1 MKLFINALTKFTFGF
16 LIVAT
21 LIFLPAGTLHFLD
34 GWVFLGLLF
43 VPIFILGAVLLIKA
57 PKLLNKRLENKEKE
71 TVQKGV
77 VALSAIIFLLGF
89 VAAGLD
95 FRFALST
102 VPHVLK
108 IIAAVIFLLS
118 YVLYAEVMRENA
130 YLSRTVKVEEN
141 QTLVSTGLYSF
152 IRHPMYAATVFMFLS
167 IPLILGSFV
176 SFFIFIFYPAIIIV
190 RIKNEEKV
198 LSEQLIGY
206 EEYKKKVKYR
216 LIPFV
221 W

>member
-206 EEYKKKVKYR
+206 EEYKKRVKYR

>member
-1 MKLFINALTKFTFGF
+1 MKLFINALTKFTLGF

-21 LIFLPAGTLHFLD
+21 LIFLPAGTLRFSD

-57 PKLLNKRLENKEKE
+57 PKLLEKRLENKEKE

-108 IIAAVIFLLS
+108 IIAAVVFLLS

-141 QTLVSTGLYSF
+141 QALVSTGLYSF
-152 IRHPMYAATVFMFLS
+152 IRHPMYAATVLMFLS

-206 EEYKKKVKYR
+206 EEYKKRVKYR

>member
-1 MKLFINALTKFTFGF
+1 MKLFINALTKFTLGF

-21 LIFLPAGTLHFLD
+21 LIFLPAGTLRFSD

-57 PKLLNKRLENKEKE
+57 PKLLEKRLENKEKE

-141 QTLVSTGLYSF
+141 QALVSTGLYSF
-152 IRHPMYAATVFMFLS
+152 IRHPMYAATVLMFLS

>member
-21 LIFLPAGTLHFLD
+21 LIFLPAGTLRFSD

-43 VPIFILGAVLLIKA
+43 VPIFILGAVLLIRA
-57 PKLLNKRLENKEKE
+57 PKLLEKRLENKEKE

-102 VPHVLK
+102 VPNVLK

-141 QTLVSTGLYSF
+141 QALVSTGLYSF
-152 IRHPMYAATVFMFLS
+152 IRHPMYAATVLMFLS

-206 EEYKKKVKYR
+206 EEYKKRVKYR

>member
-21 LIFLPAGTLHFLD
+21 LIFLPAGTLHFSD

-43 VPIFILGAVLLIKA
+43 VPIFILGAVLLIRA
-57 PKLLNKRLENKEKE
+57 PKLLKKRLENKEKE

-77 VALSAIIFLLGF
+77 VALSALIFLLGF

-206 EEYKKKVKYR
+206 EEYKKRVKYR
-216 LIPFV
+216 IVPFI

>member
-21 LIFLPAGTLHFLD
+21 LIFLPAGTLHFSD

-206 EEYKKKVKYR
+206 EEYKKRVKYR

>member
-21 LIFLPAGTLHFLD
+21 LIFLPAGTLHFSD

-57 PKLLNKRLENKEKE
+57 PKLLKKRLENKEKE

-152 IRHPMYAATVFMFLS
+152 IRHPMYAATVLMFLS
-167 IPLILGSFV
+167 VPLILGSFV

-206 EEYKKKVKYR
+206 EEYKKRVKYR
-216 LIPFV
+216 IVPFI

>member
-21 LIFLPAGTLHFLD
+21 LIFLPAGTLHFSD

-57 PKLLNKRLENKEKE
+57 PKLLKKRLENKEKE

-108 IIAAVIFLLS
+108 IISAADR
-118 YVLYAEVMRENA
+118 M
-130 YLSRTVKVEEN
+130 
-141 QTLVSTGLYSF
+141 
-152 IRHPMYAATVFMFLS
+152 
-167 IPLILGSFV
+167 GSG
-176 SFFIFIFYPAIIIV
+176 S
-190 RIKNEEKV
+190 
-198 LSEQLIGY
+198 
-206 EEYKKKVKYR
+206 
-216 LIPFV
+216 
-221 W
+221 

>member
-21 LIFLPAGTLHFLD
+21 LIFLPAGTLHFSD

-57 PKLLNKRLENKEKE
+57 PKLLKKRLENKEKE

-77 VALSAIIFLLGF
+77 VALSALIFLLGF

-152 IRHPMYAATVFMFLS
+152 IRHPMYAATVLMFLS

-206 EEYKKKVKYR
+206 EEYKKRVKYR
-216 LIPFV
+216 IVPFV

>member
-21 LIFLPAGTLHFLD
+21 LIFLPAGTLHFSD

-57 PKLLNKRLENKEKE
+57 PKLLKKRLENKEKE

-77 VALSAIIFLLGF
+77 VALSALIFLLGF

-206 EEYKKKVKYR
+206 EEYKKRVKYR
-216 LIPFV
+216 IVPFI

>member
-21 LIFLPAGTLHFLD
+21 LIFLPAGTLHFSD

-43 VPIFILGAVLLIKA
+43 VPIFILGAVLLIRA
-57 PKLLNKRLENKEKE
+57 PKLLEKRLENKEKE

-141 QTLVSTGLYSF
+141 QALVSTGLYSF
-152 IRHPMYAATVFMFLS
+152 IRHPMYAATVLMFLS

-176 SFFIFIFYPAIIIV
+176 SVFIFIFYPAHVTPEISHFMCSFLPV
-190 RIKNEEKV
+190 IK
-198 LSEQLIGY
+198 LTI
-206 EEYKKKVKYR
+206 
-216 LIPFV
+216 
-221 W
+221 

>member
-21 LIFLPAGTLHFLD
+21 LIFLPAGTLHFSD

-57 PKLLNKRLENKEKE
+57 PKLLKKRLENKEKE

-89 VAAGLD
+89 VAAGVD

-206 EEYKKKVKYR
+206 EEYKKRVKYR
-216 LIPFV
+216 IVPFI

>member
-21 LIFLPAGTLHFLD
+21 LIFLPAGTLHFSD

-206 EEYKKKVKYR
+206 EEYKKRVKYR
-216 LIPFV
+216 IVPFI